1 VCLLALAPLTRG
13 QERVAAGELDSLA
26 RDQDAVVVTVG
37 DIELHRSD
45 VFRVLDLATP
55 GKSAEVIRQMVLTT
69 AAQLDAQAEGI
80 DVPAEELERQITLS
94 ISEQKA
100 SFALEVDETM
110 PLEEYLELRHGISPV
125 EYQDEVRRMVLASM
139 LLERAVRLDQMRSAR
154 DELAVI
160 VVEDEAL
167 AREIADKLSQGASFS
182 ALARQHSIHPSS
194 TRGGEVPPLF
204 DDVELPLLAG
214 RATLQPGEVLGPAAI
229 TLGGQTYWR
238 LVRLI
243 ERNTASAAPWSELRE
258 QIEAELTTRPLDP
271 DELALFEARVI
282 DRYRVNRPPRNK

>member
-1 VCLLALAPLTRG
+1 VSAD
-13 QERVAAGELDSLA
+13 ELDSLA
-26 RDQDAVVVTVG
+26 RTQDNVVVTVG
-37 DIELHRSD
+37 DVELRQSD

-55 GKSAEVIRQMVLTT
+55 GKSAEIIRQMVLTT

-80 DVPAEELERQITLS
+80 DVPAEDLQKQIALS

-110 PLEEYLELRHGISPV
+110 PLEEYLELRHGIAPG

-154 DELAVI
+154 DEVALI

-167 AREIADKLSQGASFS
+167 AREIAGKLAEGASFS

-204 DDVELPLLAG
+204 DDVSLPLLEG
-214 RATLQPGEVLGPAAI
+214 RATLEPGEVLGPATI
-229 TLGGQTYWR
+229 TLAGNTYWR

-243 ERNTASAAPWSELRE
+243 DRHEATAAPWAELRE
-258 QIEAELTTRPLDP
+258 RIETDLTTRPLDP
-271 DELALFEARVI
+271 DELALFEARVV
-282 DRYRVNRPPRNK
+282 DRYRVNRPPRTP